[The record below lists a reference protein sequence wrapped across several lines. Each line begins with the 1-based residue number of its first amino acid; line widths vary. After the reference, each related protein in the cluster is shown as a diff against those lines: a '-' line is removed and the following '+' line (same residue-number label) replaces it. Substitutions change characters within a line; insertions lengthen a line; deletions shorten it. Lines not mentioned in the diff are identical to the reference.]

1 MLEARETEALLR
13 EMLAEVERREAAAR
27 KPRKAAPAVKPQEP
41 SWRAR
46 LPALPPFS
54 LKPSLFRAR
63 QKTVVSRPAKP
74 VAPASSRTQR
84 GDFVIGGLG
93 ILLGLTCAL
102 FPWYIFFNPDK
113 FGPPSVQFQGG
124 DTIASIGRITFDDLP
139 QRIGTPLE
147 DGDAPWAPLDLMATG
162 TLPPADEPPPRLG
175 LDQQPFPGEEPP
187 FRLVHVANG
196 RGMIEDETGLFIVQ
210 RGSKLPDSST
220 VSAFEQRDGKW
231 IIRTSKDKVIMIDP

>member
-27 KPRKAAPAVKPQEP
+27 KPRKAPAEKPTEP

-46 LPALPPFS
+46 LPALPKFSAKPF
-54 LKPSLFRAR
+54 PFGFR
-63 QKTVVSRPAKP
+63 KKP
-74 VAPASSRTQR
+74 VARKQVKLANPKPNSTQR
-84 GDFVIGGLG
+84 SDFVIGGLG

-102 FPWYIFFNPDK
+102 FPWYIFFNPEK

-124 DTIASIGRITFDDLP
+124 DTIANIGRISFDDLP
-139 QRIGTPLE
+139 QRLGTPLE

-162 TLPPADEPPPRLG
+162 TLPPADKPTPRLG
-175 LDQQPFPGEEPP
+175 LDQQPYPGDAPP

-196 RGMIEDETGLFIVQ
+196 RGMIEDESGLFIVQ
-210 RGSKLPDSST
+210 RGSTLPDSST
-220 VSAFEQRDGKW
+220 VTAFEQREGKW
-231 IIRTSKDKVIMIDP
+231 VIRTSTDKVITIEP